1 LPSAV
6 PAARVP
12 PAEVPGVQGLTTL
25 LVGVVVVAAL
35 YLGREVLIPI
45 TVAILLS
52 FVLAP
57 LVGLLRRLRAGR
69 VTSVI
74 LAVVISLGVVLGLG
88 GVIGTQVAELASDL
102 PSYQWTIE
110 RKIDTVRRFAVEH
123 TPGVLRSLG
132 PAVKQE
138 GSHQTPATPAASA
151 GQPAEP
157 PPVPVQVVAPGPTP
171 LQLVE
176 RIFAP
181 IVSPLAT
188 AGIIFVVAIFIL
200 LQQED
205 LRDRLIRLFG
215 SSDLHRTTMAMDDA
229 AKRLSRYFLLQL
241 GINAGFGVVI
251 GTGLLII
258 GVPSPVLWGVLAAL
272 MRFVPYVGTWIAAAL
287 PLALGAAIASG
298 WSTMLEVLGLFALS
312 ELITGQAIE
321 PHLYGRSTGL
331 SPVAV
336 VVSAIFW
343 GWLWGLIG
351 LILSTPLTLCLIV
364 LGRHVERL
372 EFLDVMFGDRPALT
386 PIENFYQRALAGDSD
401 EALEQAEL
409 LLKNR
414 SLSSYYDEVVRKGLQ
429 LAANDLL
436 RGVLTAL
443 QLERIKT
450 VIQDLA
456 EGLDDYPDADP
467 VSSDDKAVLDAP
479 GDQRALP
486 RQPAPDVAV
495 PEAAER
501 APEWQGE
508 VPVLCVAGRGP
519 FDEAVSFMLAQLLR
533 KHAVGARVVPHEAV
547 SRAAIH
553 QLDTTGVA
561 LVCISYLE
569 ITGTPSL
576 LRYLIRRLQ
585 RHMPNAPIVVGLWA
599 DGDAVL
605 TDPAL
610 QTALA
615 ATHCAMS
622 LRDMV
627 NACLETL
634 QAASS
639 TPPLPVAVEA
649 AAPLE
654 MLGQGDAGSTPK
666 LARAEPSQ
674 DPPEPGDPVRRVRE
688 VAVSSA
694 ARPSGRRG

>member
-1 LPSAV
+1 MPDPLPSV

-12 PAEVPGVQGLTTL
+12 PAEVPGLQGLTTL
-25 LVGVVVVAAL
+25 LVGVVFVAAL
-35 YLGREVLIPI
+35 YFGREVLIPI

-57 LVGLLRRLRAGR
+57 LVGLLRRLRLGR

-74 LAVVISLGVVLGLG
+74 FAVLISLAVILGLG
-88 GVIGTQVAELASDL
+88 AVIGTQVAQLASDI
-102 PSYQWTIE
+102 PRYQWTIE
-110 RKIDTVRRFAVEH
+110 RKIDAVGRFAVEH
-123 TPGVLRSLG
+123 TAGVIRSLG

-138 GSHQTPATPAASA
+138 GGAQQPGRPTASP
-151 GQPAEP
+151 GQPTEP
-157 PPVPVQVVAPGPTP
+157 PPVPVQVVAPSPTP
-171 LQLVE
+171 LKVAE

-181 IVSPLAT
+181 LISPLAT

-200 LQQED
+200 LQKED

-241 GINAGFGVVI
+241 SINAGFGVVI

-258 GVPSPVLWGVLAAL
+258 GVPSPTLWGVLAAL
-272 MRFVPYVGTWIAAAL
+272 LRFVPYVGIWIAAAL

-298 WSTMLEVLGLFALS
+298 WSTVLEVLALFAVS
-312 ELITGQAIE
+312 ELVTGQAVE
-321 PHLYGRSTGL
+321 PHVYGRSTGL

-372 EFLDVMFGDRPALT
+372 EFLDVMLGDRPALT

-409 LLKNR
+409 LLKDR
-414 SLSSYYDEVVRKGLQ
+414 SLSSYYDEVALKGLQ

-443 QLERIKT
+443 QLERIRT
-450 VIQDLA
+450 VIGDLV
-456 EGLDDYPDADP
+456 EGLDDYADADP
-467 VSSDDKAVLDAP
+467 VPIDDKAVLDAP

-486 RQPAPDVAV
+486 RQPAPDTAV

-501 APEWQGE
+501 PPKGQGE

-519 FDEAVSFMLAQLLR
+519 FDEAVSLMLAQLLR

-553 QLDTTGVA
+553 LLDTTGVA

-569 ITGTPSL
+569 ITGTPSH

-585 RHMPNAPIVVGLWA
+585 RSISNTPIIVGVWGT
-599 DGDAVL
+599 GDAVL
-605 TDPAL
+605 ADPAL
-610 QTALA
+610 QAALG
-615 ATHCAMS
+615 ATHCATS

-634 QAASS
+634 QAANG
-639 TPPLPVAVEA
+639 TLPMPLAAEVVPPLEA
-649 AAPLE
+649 
-654 MLGQGDAGSTPK
+654 LGQGDAAGT
-666 LARAEPSQ
+666 PSQ
-674 DPPEPGDPVRRVRE
+674 DPPEPGEAPVRRVRE
-688 VAVSSA
+688 VPVSSA
-694 ARPSGRRG
+694 TAPS